1 MFDDEGKTM
10 PTVAQVSALALKY
23 LAPLGA
29 EMDEDGDI
37 CIDQDGT
44 LCYVSVEE
52 FGKQMK
58 QGNDILVKI
67 YAPMVWDVP
76 RTPALY
82 KWVATEAQTD
92 YLCRVAC
99 NENHAEDPK
108 LTDIYLEHGMLG
120 DNMQAAELITSV
132 VYMIAIVNEVYPAI
146 HETFGGNLE

>member
-10 PTVAQVSALALKY
+10 PTVAQVTALALKY

-29 EMDEDGDI
+29 EIDDEGDI
-37 CIDQDGT
+37 CVDQDGT

-132 VYMIAIVNEVYPAI
+132 VYMIGIVNEVYPAI
-146 HETFGGNLE
+146 HETFGGNIE

>member
-1 MFDDEGKTM
+1 
-10 PTVAQVSALALKY
+10 
-23 LAPLGA
+23 
-29 EMDEDGDI
+29 
-37 CIDQDGT
+37 
-44 LCYVSVEE
+44 VSVEE
-52 FGKQMK
+52 FGKQIK

-76 RTPALY
+76 RTPVLY

-132 VYMIAIVNEVYPAI
+132 VYMIAVVNEVYPFI

>member
-132 VYMIAIVNEVYPAI
+132 VYMIAIVNEVYPDI
-146 HETFGGNLE
+146 HEKFGGNLE

>member
-1 MFDDEGKTM
+1 M

-52 FGKQMK
+52 FGKQIK

-76 RTPALY
+76 RTAALY
-82 KWVATEAQTD
+82 KWVATEAQID

-108 LTDIYLEHGMLG
+108 LTDIYLEYGMLG
-120 DNMQAAELITSV
+120 DNMQAAELISAV
-132 VYMIAIVNEVYPAI
+132 VYIIAVVNIIYPDI